1 MIRRSAFKP
10 AWWLRNPHLQT
21 MWPVFMRPRLAV
33 ETRIERFDL
42 PDGDFTD
49 IVWVNEKMRE
59 QKIVVMLHG
68 LAGSI
73 ESQYIRGLMQQC
85 IKHDWCAVLLHFRGC
100 SGRPN
105 RLPRNYHSGD
115 SDDLAYFVSTLA
127 RQYPNAILTGVG
139 FSLGGNVLLKWL
151 GETGTRNPLEAAVA
165 VSVPFDLHK
174 AAYRVNHGFSRIY
187 QWRILRDIRNKLLEK
202 YNTVQPP
209 VDIETLKQINNFY
222 DFDNTLT
229 APLHGFRNAFDYY
242 SKTSSRQFLKKIRV
256 PTLIIQAADDPLFST
271 DLVVYPHELSSS
283 VLLEYSPQ
291 GGHVGFISGNNP
303 LKPIYW
309 LEQRIPEYLSQAYA
323 KAAKKPNTEHEA
335 IL

>member
-10 AWWLRNPHLQT
+10 AWWLRNAHLQT

-33 ETRIERFDL
+33 ETRTERFDL

-85 IKHDWCAVLLHFRGC
+85 IKHDWCGVLLHFRGC

-115 SDDLAYFVSTLA
+115 SDDLAYFVSTLTQ
-127 RQYPNAILTGVG
+127 QYPNAILTGVG

-187 QWRILRDIRNKLLEK
+187 QWRILRDLRNKLLEK

-242 SKTSSRQFLKKIRV
+242 SKTSSRQFLKNIRV

-283 VLLEYSPQ
+283 VLLEYSRH

-303 LKPIYW
+303 FKPKYW
-309 LEQRIPEYLSQAYA
+309 LEQRIPEYLTQVYEQAV
-323 KAAKKPNTEHEA
+323 KKPNMADEA
-335 IL
+335 TT